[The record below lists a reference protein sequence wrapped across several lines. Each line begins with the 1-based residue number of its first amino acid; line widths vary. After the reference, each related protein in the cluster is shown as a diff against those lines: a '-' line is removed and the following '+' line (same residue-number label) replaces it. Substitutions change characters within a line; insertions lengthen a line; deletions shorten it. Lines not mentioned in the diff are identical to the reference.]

1 MSKVSGVYS
10 TTFGE
15 KASPLPLY
23 LHESDRGEVIG
34 HCGPV
39 TFRGSRRDDEIN
51 LTFEV
56 MPLKEFEKAL
66 APTTQPVYD
75 TLNLRLTEGKWSFD
89 GSSGLASQVQ
99 LTLDKTGD
107 LPTNQ
112 SIQQL
117 KNQSLEDIGSV
128 VCQVIKT
135 IVNYI
140 LDLLEIEIGD
150 TLKPMSVCGFDA
162 VGRGAWVLGR
172 KAPGNNLPPMFL
184 HTFWMPYCWSDPWCT
199 SVSRNFSFQASLDDY
214 IYLHFSDIINAL
226 QTTDNFLK
234 HIGIN
239 IDSFI
244 TELEDLNDKLG
255 EGKFAFFFVFST
267 YTRYFSLVFLNEM
280 GLTVE
285 SVRDYPVINTLE
297 SALRNFLPGI
307 GTFDLKAGS
316 SWTDNFSG
324 KSGSD
329 PTPTCNP
336 PYWFC
341 YLLGSANVTFT

>member
-15 KASPLPLY
+15 KASPLPFY
-23 LHESDRGEVIG
+23 LHETDRGEVIG

-39 TFRGSRRDDEIN
+39 TFHGSRRDDEMN
-51 LTFEV
+51 LMFEV

-66 APTTQPVYD
+66 APTTKPVYD
-75 TLNLRLTEGKWSFD
+75 TLNLRLIEGKWSFD
-89 GSSGLASQVQ
+89 GSSGLASQIQ
-99 LTLDKTGD
+99 LILDKTGG

-117 KNQSLEDIGSV
+117 KNQSLDVTSSV
-128 VCQVIKT
+128 VCSVIKT
-135 IVNYI
+135 IVNYL

-150 TLKPMSVCGFDA
+150 TLKPMSICGFDQQ
-162 VGRGAWVLGR
+162 GRGAWILGR
-172 KAPGNNLPPMFL
+172 KAPGHNFPPMFL
-184 HTFWMPYCWSDPWCT
+184 HTFWMPYCWSDPACT
-199 SVSRNFSFQASLDDY
+199 PVGTNFSFQASLDDY
-214 IYLHFSDIINAL
+214 ILFSDVINAL

-244 TELEDLNDKLG
+244 TDLEDLHNKLDK
-255 EGKFAFFFVFST
+255 GKFAFFFVFST
-267 YTRYFSLVFLNEM
+267 HTRYFSLVFLNEM

-285 SVRDYPVINTLE
+285 SVRDYPVIRTLAQ
-297 SALRNFLPGI
+297 ALYEFLPGV

-316 SWTDNFSG
+316 SWTDNFTG
-324 KSGSD
+324 RSGSFLS
-329 PTPTCNP
+329 PTCNP